1 MGRLRGAGILAL
13 ALAICLTLGA
23 AKAPGAEAHAWLQR
37 SKPGNGEVLQAG
49 PPEVLLWFSEDIE
62 LQFSNV
68 EVVNSSGQRVDN
80 NDFHIHS
87 RKDQPGITMHLN
99 VPDGTYTVIWDVIS
113 SVDGHRTK
121 GSFPYFVGAPDVAPP
136 VDGSQPQ
143 VSLSS
148 GPPKGVEVA
157 SRWVN
162 FVAMALLIGAAS
174 APFLLLP
181 AGFARLEEDSD
192 DDAEVN
198 AAALARISALASAGL
213 VIVASL
219 LLLWVQAWSA
229 AGSATS
235 LSAVKDVLSGTRFG
249 DIWFVRMTLVGVAF
263 LFSVFSLRS
272 REPAWWRSI
281 LAGPNTAALAI
292 LLAALAIPVTT
303 SLNSHAAA
311 GSSSSIQEMVD
322 WLHLVAAGIWI
333 GGLVQLLLVVAVAAP
348 YVSDRGV
355 FLGGLVRRFSLVAL
369 PTVALIVITGI
380 VQSIDRLGGVDQLV
394 DSNYGYT
401 LLAKIVLLLPLVGLG
416 ALNLLVIGPRFLRFA
431 GQSAK
436 HLLFRL
442 AAWEGRLRLA
452 VATEITLAAAIL
464 VATAILT
471 NSAPPQGSAQATG
484 PGTIT
489 TTTPTGQ
496 ALGSAVADDLNITV
510 WADPGQPGVN
520 EVNVLLND
528 MNGDWKNVQKVLLR
542 FKDLDKD
549 VGESESEA
557 KSIHPPVHFI
567 ATTSQ
572 MSLPGKWQV
581 EVIVRREGVLDATAD
596 IPINISAPATPSPS
610 PGAGGSPTAA
620 PSPAPS
626 PAPTQ

>member
-1 MGRLRGAGILAL
+1 M
-13 ALAICLTLGA
+13 CLTLGA
-23 AKAPGAEAHAWLQR
+23 AKAPSAEAHAWLVR
-37 SKPGNGEVLQAG
+37 SRPASGEVVQAG

-62 LQFSNV
+62 IQFSDV
-68 EVVNSSGQRVDN
+68 TVVNSSGQRVDN

-143 VSLSS
+143 VTLSS
-148 GPPKGVEVA
+148 GPPKLVEVM

-162 FVAMALLIGAAS
+162 FAAMALLIGAAS

-181 AGFARLEEDSD
+181 AGFASLEEDSD
-192 DDAEVN
+192 DEAEVN

-213 VIVASL
+213 VVIASL
-219 LLLWVQAWSA
+219 LILWVQAWSA

-263 LFSVFSLRS
+263 LFSMLSIRS
-272 REPAWWRSI
+272 REPPWWRSI

-333 GGLVQLLLVVAVAAP
+333 GGLVQLLLAVAVAAP

-394 DSNYGYT
+394 ESNYGYT
-401 LLAKIVLLLPLVGLG
+401 LLAKIILLLPLVGLG
-416 ALNLLVIGPRFLRFA
+416 AFNLLVVGPRFVRFA
-431 GQSAK
+431 GQSAM
-436 HLLFRL
+436 HLLSRL
-442 AAWEGRLRLA
+442 SAWEGRFRMA

-471 NSAPPQGSAQATG
+471 NSAPPQGSAQTIG
-484 PGTIT
+484 NGTGTIT
-489 TTTPTGQ
+489 TITPTGQ

-528 MNGDWKNVQKVLLR
+528 LNGDWKNVQKVLLR

-549 VGESESEA
+549 VGESEAEA

-581 EVIVRREGVLDATAD
+581 EVIVRREGLLDTRAD
-596 IPINISAPATPSPS
+596 IPINIPAPATPSPS
-610 PGAGGSPTAA
+610 PGAAGSPTPVPSAA
-620 PSPAPS
+620 PAS
-626 PAPTQ
+626 